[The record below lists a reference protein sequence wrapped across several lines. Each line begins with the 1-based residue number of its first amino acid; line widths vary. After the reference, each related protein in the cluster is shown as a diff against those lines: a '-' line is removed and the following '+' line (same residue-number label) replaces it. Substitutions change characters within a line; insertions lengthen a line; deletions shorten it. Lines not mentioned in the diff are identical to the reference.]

1 MTENEKKKSFW
12 CFFRF
17 NPSCMCLIG
26 MFASASRR
34 SLPLHQTLLD
44 LFEGGKQTWPF
55 TRTSK
60 NSLLFYFFSFLDF
73 GNTEIIQT
81 YGTFNYNCTS
91 VVQNNHNLPTFYQF
105 SPNQRPEQSQKRK
118 SRQFE
123 SMRGCAKSSYVNIH

>member
-1 MTENEKKKSFW
+1 
-12 CFFRF
+12 
-17 NPSCMCLIG
+17 MCLIG

-105 SPNQRPEQSQKRK
+105 SPKHREFSSIAVHRPRGQKMAN
-118 SRQFE
+118 FLHLPGAPADATALAE
-123 SMRGCAKSSYVNIH
+123 PLMP

>member
-1 MTENEKKKSFW
+1 
-12 CFFRF
+12 
-17 NPSCMCLIG
+17 MCLLG

-105 SPNQRPEQSQKRK
+105 SPKHREFSSIAVGIPVRTFVLPVRDEGPGFSGGFSVKMCGPPPWGRVGRK
-118 SRQFE
+118 
-123 SMRGCAKSSYVNIH
+123 